1 MKPRE
6 LTPEQEA
13 TIDQR
18 LDQAGAF
25 MQDVLVDPGILTD
38 IPDGSVLR
46 FSNVTIGDISFR
58 LTAYA
63 DSNDA
68 HHWTA
73 RVTGPA
79 EWAAEGRKPFSATAN
94 GVGGKRGSPPLHP
107 EQGRTADEALAALEE
122 KLRDSR
128 SRFEAQGNARRKSA

>member
-1 MKPRE
+1 MKARE

-18 LDQAGAF
+18 LDQAAVF
-25 MQDVLVDPGILTD
+25 MQDVLDDPAILAD

-46 FSNVTIGDISFR
+46 FSNVTIGSVDFR

-63 DSNDA
+63 DS
-68 HHWTA
+68 HVSHTWTA
-73 RVTGPA
+73 LVTGPA
-79 EWAAEGRKPFSATAN
+79 EWAAEGRKPFGATPN
-94 GVGGKRGSPPLHP
+94 GVGGKWGSPPLYP
-107 EQGRTADEALAALEE
+107 EHGSTAEAALAALEE

-128 SRFEAQGNARRKSA
+128 GRLEAHGNLRQKSA

>member
-1 MKPRE
+1 MKARE

-18 LDQAGAF
+18 LDQAAVF
-25 MQDVLVDPGILTD
+25 MQDVLDDPAILTD

-46 FSNVTIGDISFR
+46 FSNVTIGSVDFR

-63 DSNDA
+63 DSNA
-68 HHWTA
+68 SHNWTA

-79 EWAAEGRKPFSATAN
+79 EWAAEGRKPFSATLN
-94 GVGGKRGSPPLHP
+94 GAGGKWGSPLLYLEH
-107 EQGRTADEALAALEE
+107 GSTADEALAALEE

-128 SRFEAQGNARRKSA
+128 GRFESQGNLRRKSA